1 MNRFRSLGLIS
12 LVAAG
17 LMGSA
22 GGVTDAHGA
31 GPAKAA
37 PGPKTAPPPSVKEAI
52 RLTPEGLRLGMMT
65 NEVVDFYSKVL
76 DQDYVPIYKVTPI
89 GPKMKE
95 VDGALAEQKLAFPRS
110 EVVFGALPTGVD
122 NTPLKNEYNY
132 KNNETMLSI
141 TRQGVTRYFFFVNKR
156 LWKIYDALPLKKEGD
171 MGASYKEAVSVLTK
185 RFGVPGR
192 VLAEDPAHGRSS
204 TEVDWSDA
212 AVHVRAIDRSD
223 ENIVG
228 LVFQDRATGERMAA
242 YKAGQKDTTGAI
254 DPMIAAVTKGG
265 APVDPN
271 ASAADAYTG
280 KAHSTP
286 PAVGPAPAA
295 SAGPKKK

>member
-1 MNRFRSLGLIS
+1 MNRVRSFGLVS
-12 LVAAG
+12 LALAG
-17 LMGSA
+17 LMGPAWGVGDASA
-22 GGVTDAHGA
+22 A

-37 PGPKTAPPPSVKEAI
+37 PVTFTKAPPANVKEPI
-52 RLTPEGLRLGMMT
+52 RLTPEGLRLGMMQ
-65 NEVVDFYSKVL
+65 NEVIDFYNKVL

-95 VDGALAEQKLAFPRS
+95 VDAALAEQKLAFPRS
-110 EVVFGALPTGVD
+110 EVDFGNLPTGVD
-122 NTPLKNEYNY
+122 NTPLKGEYSY
-132 KNNETMLSI
+132 KNNESMMSL
-141 TRQGVTRYFFFVNKR
+141 TRQGVTRYFFFVGKR

-171 MGASYKEAVSVLTK
+171 MGASYKEAVGVLTK

-192 VLAEDPAHGRSS
+192 VLAEDPAHGRNT

-212 AVHVRAIDRSD
+212 TVHVRAIDRTD

-242 YKAGQKDTTGAI
+242 YRAGIKDTTGAI
-254 DPMIAAVTKGG
+254 DPMIASVTKSG

-271 ASAADAYTG
+271 ASAADQYTG
-280 KAHSTP
+280 KTHATP
-286 PAVGPAPAA
+286 PVVGPVPSSAP
-295 SAGPKKK
+295 PKKK